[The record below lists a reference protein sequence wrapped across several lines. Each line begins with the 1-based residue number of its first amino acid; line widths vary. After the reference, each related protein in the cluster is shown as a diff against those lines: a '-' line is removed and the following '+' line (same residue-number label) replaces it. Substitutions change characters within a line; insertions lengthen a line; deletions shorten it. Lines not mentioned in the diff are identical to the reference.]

1 VLGRLTRAVE
11 RPIRSFELLADV
23 QASWNKDKMVN
34 TFVIKLTPLAPI
46 LSRSVRLFACIAFLR
61 MD

>member
-1 VLGRLTRAVE
+1 VVE

-34 TFVIKLTPLAPI
+34 TFIIKLTPLAPI
-46 LSRSVRLFACIAFLR
+46 LSRSVRLFACFLKES
-61 MD
+61 D